1 MSFLTALPRRRGIIL
16 AALLGL
22 SATVHTQ
29 SFPTKPIKILVI
41 VAHPDDI
48 EFGVGGSVAA
58 WTAAGHEVTYV
69 IVTDGSA
76 GSNAKD
82 VDLGALVRQ
91 RELEQLEAAGIVGVH
106 DVRFLGYK
114 DGELQP
120 DIELRRDLTRIIR
133 EVQPYR
139 VVIMDPTAVM
149 ISMESS
155 DYINHPDHR
164 AVGEASLY
172 AIFPSAET
180 RPIFPELLDE
190 GLEPHHPETFA
201 KRYAHFLASALVPPA
216 HHVSN
221 FCAHLRAMRQQRLDL
236 LVPHRG
242 HIDGDVRLVAHH
254 QVEFVDVMRF

>member
-1 MSFLTALPRRRGIIL
+1 MELEKPAS
-16 AALLGL
+16 
-22 SATVHTQ
+22 
-29 SFPTKPIKILVI
+29 KPIRILII

-48 EFGVGGSVAA
+48 EFGIGGSVAM
-58 WTAAGHEVTYV
+58 WTDAGNEVTYA

-91 RELEQLEAAGIVGVH
+91 RELEQLEAAGIVGVR

-120 DIELRRDLTRIIR
+120 TIGLRRDLTRIIR
-133 EVQPYR
+133 EVMPYR

-149 ISMESS
+149 LNMESF

-164 AVGEASLY
+164 AAGEASLY

-180 RPIFPELLDE
+180 RPIFPELLEE
-190 GLEPHHPETFA
+190 GYEPHHVQEVYIALTDKPNTVVDITPIWDRKIKA
-201 KRYAHFLASALVPPA
+201 LLAHRSQVGAEVVDMVRTWDERNGQEAGVALAEV
-216 HHVSN
+216 
-221 FCAHLRAMRQQRLDL
+221 FR
-236 LVPHRG
+236 
-242 HIDGDVRLVAHH
+242 
-254 QVEFVDVMRF
+254 VMRFINTEAADEAGQQDAQAVVEPS

>member
-1 MSFLTALPRRRGIIL
+1 MELEKP
-16 AALLGL
+16 AA
-22 SATVHTQ
+22 
-29 SFPTKPIKILVI
+29 KPIKILVI

-190 GLEPHHPETFA
+190 GLEPHHVQEVYIVLTDKPNLA
-201 KRYAHFLASALVPPA
+201 VDISAVWDRKIKALLAHRSQVGAEVADMVRRWDERTGKEVGVALGE
-216 HHVSN
+216 S
-221 FCAHLRAMRQQRLDL
+221 FR
-236 LVPHRG
+236 
-242 HIDGDVRLVAHH
+242 
-254 QVEFVDVMRF
+254 VMRFIRTEDVGESGAEDVQAVADPS